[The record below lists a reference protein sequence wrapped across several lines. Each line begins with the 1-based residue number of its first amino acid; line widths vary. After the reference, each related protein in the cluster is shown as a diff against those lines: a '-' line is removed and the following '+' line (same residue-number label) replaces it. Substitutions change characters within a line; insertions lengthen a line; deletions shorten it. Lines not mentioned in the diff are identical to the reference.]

1 MLFGQ
6 TPFLSG
12 SRIKKGLKI
21 SLKKDLILLL
31 YGLSCF
37 YATFPSG
44 DFSAFT
50 YLTIKTNFL
59 SRYLNKAQ
67 IAHFQQTVMASENTV
82 FETPLTYACVRFH
95 YYKTYLI
102 PKRRK
107 YCNVKWTQKS
117 YVKNIM

>member
-1 MLFGQ
+1 MDYLVFMPHFQ
-6 TPFLSG
+6 
-12 SRIKKGLKI
+12 
-21 SLKKDLILLL
+21 
-31 YGLSCF
+31 
-37 YATFPSG
+37 SG